1 MRTPEERRQFVFL
14 QWCLQE
20 APGSPASPLRSI
32 HVLLT
37 LTFSSATYLS
47 IKPEGDF
54 LVFFLPLD
62 TKLHKI
68 GFSNSYFSLFF
79 LQAWAIGLLPQT
91 CSLELGTTA
100 SAAWVRVS
108 DAHAVCSVLL
118 LDIQRFVSLSNE
130 GNFLPGEVGEDI
142 QAFGGF
148 LLFSPTNKLQHLYKY
163 TCNFSYD
170 LSQNVPVP
178 TCQIYTFLNR
188 F

>member
-1 MRTPEERRQFVFL
+1 MRTPEERRQFAFP

-79 LQAWAIGLLPQT
+79 LKA
-91 CSLELGTTA
+91 
-100 SAAWVRVS
+100 
-108 DAHAVCSVLL
+108 
-118 LDIQRFVSLSNE
+118 
-130 GNFLPGEVGEDI
+130 
-142 QAFGGF
+142 
-148 LLFSPTNKLQHLYKY
+148 
-163 TCNFSYD
+163 
-170 LSQNVPVP
+170 
-178 TCQIYTFLNR
+178 
-188 F
+188 

>member
-1 MRTPEERRQFVFL
+1 MSP

-20 APGSPASPLRSI
+20 APSSPGSPLCSN

-37 LTFSSATYLS
+37 LNFSSATYLS

-54 LVFFLPLD
+54 VSFLPLD

-68 GFSNSYFSLFF
+68 GFGNSYFSPFF

-100 SAAWVRVS
+100 SAVWVRVS
-108 DAHAVCSVLL
+108 DAHAVCSVLV
-118 LDIQRFVSLSNE
+118 LDIQRFVSRSNE

-148 LLFSPTNKLQHLYKY
+148 LLFSPQIS
-163 TCNFSYD
+163 CNSCTSTHAT
-170 LSQNVPVP
+170 LAM
-178 TCQIYTFLNR
+178 T
-188 F
+188 